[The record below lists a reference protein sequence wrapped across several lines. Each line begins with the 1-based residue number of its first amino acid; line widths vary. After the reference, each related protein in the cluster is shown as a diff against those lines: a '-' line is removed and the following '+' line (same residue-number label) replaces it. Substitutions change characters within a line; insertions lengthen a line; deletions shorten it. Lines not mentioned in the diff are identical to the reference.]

1 MLTLFTNLNK
11 KLEEFAKYVK
21 QQSRSRLT
29 KDKKND
35 SKRLYDSIKYNTHF
49 QNRNSSVS
57 FIMAEYGA
65 YVDQGVHGTESSYI
79 ETKGSDFKYKQSSN
93 MIGFE
98 LATETF
104 AKWAKRKNF
113 RFRTEKGQFAKGNY
127 KTIGIAIAQSI
138 KKKGLKG
145 THFFSRSWETGVD
158 LYETRFEDAIEMD
171 IQEYLNI

>member
-11 KLEEFAKYVK
+11 KLEEFAKYIK

-65 YVDQGVHGTESSYI
+65 YVDQGDTE
-79 ETKGSDFKYKQSSN
+79 QSQV
-93 MIGFE
+93 I
-98 LATETF
+98 
-104 AKWAKRKNF
+104 
-113 RFRTEKGQFAKGNY
+113 
-127 KTIGIAIAQSI
+127 
-138 KKKGLKG
+138 
-145 THFFSRSWETGVD
+145 
-158 LYETRFEDAIEMD
+158 
-171 IQEYLNI
+171 